1 MPLTNIII
9 LALLAVAAIAA
20 MGLGWMISKKN
31 GAAGLGLKAVLALC
45 LCVVV
50 GCTAFVAVAAAT
62 GTLKP
67 EVSEPA
73 FDPEMNGHYENVVA
87 DNGDMVRVPIPTTT
101 RQENSSEPMSAA
113 LPPTSAT
120 AKAS

>member
-1 MPLTNIII
+1 MPLTNILI

-50 GCTAFVAVAAAT
+50 GCTAFVR
-62 GTLKP
+62 LP
-67 EVSEPA
+67 P
-73 FDPEMNGHYENVVA
+73 P
-87 DNGDMVRVPIPTTT
+87 RVPSSLRCPNLPLIP
-101 RQENSSEPMSAA
+101 
-113 LPPTSAT
+113 
-120 AKAS
+120 K